1 MEIMTGIFESLPSAT
16 QAVTRL
22 RELGLPPSKIKLL
35 TPDLSQAEIL
45 GAIPVDDTER
55 AGMGLALG
63 AVLGGAGGFL
73 VSLFFAPKPGFFPV
87 EAGRAF
93 FTLAAL
99 VGGALVGRRL
109 ERVATEGIP
118 HDDLHVAAAALA
130 QGECV
135 VVAVTASREQARA
148 IREAL
153 DAAGA
158 ESLSAAHEAWWR
170 GIRERE
176 KAEFESRRGPRF
188 ETAEPAFRAG
198 FVTALHRRFRGRP
211 FEGAA
216 EELRALHGAVAG
228 SPDFRLG
235 YERGQTY
242 LHSSSWWVARPVPAG
257 SGARADQ
264 RRWW

>member
-1 MEIMTGIFESLPSAT
+1 
-16 QAVTRL
+16 
-22 RELGLPPSKIKLL
+22 
-35 TPDLSQAEIL
+35 
-45 GAIPVDDTER
+45 
-55 AGMGLALG
+55 MGLALG

-235 YERGQTY
+235 YERGQAY
-242 LHSSSWWVARPVPAG
+242 LHSSSWWVARPIPAG